1 MAKLDDIKAAIQVK
15 LNNGQLTQEQ
25 ADEVYNLA
33 VVRENENLSK
43 DTVSTHQHAYEPSE
57 GSKTTKDEPGEL
69 AKNDAASKRA
79 TDVANDDIAPDY
91 KKAKGIEEAVN
102 DVISSMVNDYF
113 EEKASKAKK
122 SKKCPE
128 CGKDM
133 KDCECDDDEC
143 DDDDE
148 CKKCGKKDKEVKE
161 SLEDKIDSGDFT
173 FADSYHYIKNYL
185 ETCEVKDEVTNAKEG
200 FDKVDSPAGNIVDN
214 KANESKKK
222 NVTTAGENLVKKE
235 SAEDITESDINSLR
249 LKVYEAHDEGLIDD
263 DTKDRFL
270 KIYLDMNNYE

>member
-79 TDVANDDIAPDY
+79 TDDANDDIAPDY

-133 KDCECDDDEC
+133 KDCECGDDG
-143 DDDDE
+143 
-148 CKKCGKKDKEVKE
+148 CKKCDDKKDKEVKE

-185 ETCEVKDEVTNAKEG
+185 ETCEVKDEVTEPKKD
-200 FDKVDSPAGNIVDN
+200 FDKVESPAGNIVDN
-214 KANESKKK
+214 KADESKKQ